1 MGAQQSAV
9 TYPPGQDDAPL
20 TQQKF
25 KIVVVGAPGAG
36 STCVFKRFID
46 GQYAAKHVATEQAGV
61 GVKSIRLR
69 ECSTLLVAEVWDLP
83 GAALLSDL
91 GTLHSLGETFFADV
105 HGVVFVYDLED
116 PARSAHMLAELQR
129 KIKEHHPEV
138 LANALPLLLANKH
151 DSWGDRS
158 AMRAGASR
166 RAARQRGFILPDDG
180 SDDDESSSDEE
191 NEVDIPAELYTTWTP
206 ACIATH
212 CSVSAKLNYG
222 IHAAINDLV
231 CRIYEET
238 DSHGGDVEVRLGG
251 HRITDAGTRV
261 PAEERAGGVG
271 DERDAGGDADG
282 AAAAAAAP
290 ASAEEDLLAAS
301 GVVARPEQP
310 EAEELE

>member
-1 MGAQQSAV
+1 MGAQPSAIAE
-9 TYPPGQDDAPL
+9 YPPDPDDAPL
-20 TQQKF
+20 TQTKF

-91 GTLHSLGETFFADV
+91 GTPHSLGDTFFADV
-105 HGVVFVYDLED
+105 HGVIFVYDLED
-116 PARSAHMLAELQR
+116 PARSAHALSELQR
-129 KIKEHHPEV
+129 KIKEHHPLL

-151 DSWGDRS
+151 DAWGDGN

-166 RAARQRGFILPDDG
+166 RAARQRGVVLPDDG
-180 SDDDESSSDEE
+180 SDNDESSSDEE
-191 NEVDIPAELYTTWTP
+191 NEVDIPGELYTTWTP

-222 IHAAINDLV
+222 IHAAFNDLV

-238 DSHGGDVEVRLGG
+238 DSHGGDVEVRRAPRSGG
-251 HRITDAGTRV
+251 NRITDAATV
-261 PAEERAGGVG
+261 PEEERAGRGGGERGVG
-271 DERDAGGDADG
+271 GD
-282 AAAAAAAP
+282 AAAAAAAS
-290 ASAEEDLLAAS
+290 ASASVEI
-301 GVVARPEQP
+301 VTTPEHP
-310 EAEELE
+310 PEELE